1 MPKTLPVRLVDESG
15 REVGTLTVPLRRGD
29 LVGRRGRPDDADW
42 ALAVAIADFWLTTT
56 TRWQVVDYAD
66 AHTVIVTPG
75 EPPEPEPEP
84 PAAGPVPVFVPAYPS
99 VLS

>member
-1 MPKTLPVRLVDESG
+1 MPKSLPVRLVDESG

-42 ALAVAIADFWLTTT
+42 ALAVAIADFWLSTT

-66 AHTVIVTPG
+66 AQTIIVVPG
-75 EPPEPEPEP
+75 DEQPGTRPK
-84 PAAGPVPVFVPAYPS
+84 PAAGPVPVFVPA
-99 VLS
+99 